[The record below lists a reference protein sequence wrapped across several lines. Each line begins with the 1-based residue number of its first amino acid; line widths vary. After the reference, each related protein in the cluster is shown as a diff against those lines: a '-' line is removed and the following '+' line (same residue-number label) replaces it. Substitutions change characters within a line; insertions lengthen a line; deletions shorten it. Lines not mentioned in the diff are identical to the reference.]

1 MTYYGPAL
9 PLRTVTIDQPTSRP
23 LTPTELSERWPTQPP
38 PDLALPLGQ
47 WLHRNHAAK
56 LIGAANGSDDP
67 ETQMCWLQAMVR
79 AGLVDCREFDVR
91 LMPEDERPGAPE
103 ATAEEARLS
112 RLAAD
117 LKALGLKA
125 VPEEPV

>member
-1 MTYYGPAL
+1 
-9 PLRTVTIDQPTSRP
+9 
-23 LTPTELSERWPTQPP
+23 
-38 PDLALPLGQ
+38 
-47 WLHRNHAAK
+47 
-56 LIGAANGSDDP
+56 
-67 ETQMCWLQAMVR
+67 MCWLQAMVR